1 MNASSRV
8 VGVILRTSLAALAFW
23 AGLLSVTP
31 AQAQTTRRRE
41 ATPNIG
47 FMFPRRPAADN
58 SERVATTLERY
69 HATEQ
74 RLVAADVVNAPAL
87 AAHWRT
93 LTAIRLRLE
102 RLERANR
109 LSENA
114 DLRRELIRLLEHPLG
129 LSMVGDDAAIELL
142 RAADERRLR
151 DLLGIAHIANRR
163 LGFHVR
169 SVLGLLITS
178 GES

>member
-74 RLVAADVVNAPAL
+74 IFGR
-87 AAHWRT
+87 
-93 LTAIRLRLE
+93 
-102 RLERANR
+102 
-109 LSENA
+109 S
-114 DLRRELIRLLEHPLG
+114 LL
-129 LSMVGDDAAIELL
+129 AIEHGGRLACMRPISETREPDRRTPAIDGQNHEITPKQPSCHRKHRRSTRDVRRVCAPRDIARTSCAAAESVHCL
-142 RAADERRLR
+142 RFTIRRR
-151 DLLGIAHIANRR
+151 
-163 LGFHVR
+163 
-169 SVLGLLITS
+169 
-178 GES
+178 